1 MIAGARQGTLSG
13 LRRLVAFAITRDLG
27 VYIIPGPEIAH
38 INGLDIEAT
47 GMRIVAS
54 PRHATVL
61 LVIGDIPPALRE
73 AATVIYA
80 QMMRPRVLIALNKSP
95 ESTELSP
102 LPAADVVAG
111 ISQQELIR
119 GVDQLRTALQAG
131 AFQPAVTDFDAS
143 VLQIK
148 IEYTCSMHPEII
160 RDEPGSCPKCGMDLI
175 QRETQAS
182 AAHNPQSI
190 DHAVMDHKSD
200 QTSEHASLQPMD
212 HSTSVD
218 YTCPMHPEVIQNEPG
233 SCPKCGM
240 NLELRKA
247 KPSHDHH
254 HMQHDAPVEYT
265 CPMHPEV
272 IQNEPGSCPKCG
284 MNLEPRKTEAAHE
297 HNHMQHDAP
306 VEYTCP
312 MHPEVIQNEPGSCPK
327 CGMNLEPRKTEAA
340 HEHNHMQHDAPV
352 EYTCPMHP
360 EVIQNEPG
368 SCPKCGMNLELR
380 EAKPSHDHH
389 HMQHDAPV
397 EYICLMHPEVIQ
409 NEPGSCPK
417 CGMFLEPR
425 GETKS
430 TKHDHAGV
438 EPGIDHSN
446 MDHDDM
452 GFMSMIDVTKDL
464 PRSIDGLAMD
474 WIDVAF
480 GPFFPGLPGG
490 LLLSLTLDGDTV
502 AGSSV
507 NSLVGNQPLLLSPTM
522 GIDNFIERLATFEP
536 LAPNCY
542 RLLACLAIENAAA
555 IEVESRIAK
564 ARVVAVEQERI
575 VSHLGWLAMFGRQTS
590 FDWLLQRA
598 ESLQRQ
604 ILQAD
609 LKQIVALQPAVS
621 AMHKRLLRTPLLKSR
636 TRGIGRI
643 IVSSDNTLS
652 GPIARAS
659 GIKNDTRN
667 SNPIYH
673 ELGFVQA
680 NGTGGDVQARL
691 QLRID
696 EINHSLALIEQA
708 DVTTDIAI
716 SACHVSTINN
726 LDGLSGT
733 GEAVIETARGQ
744 AHLQVTL
751 DKGKVID
758 AQLQTPSSLHLG
770 LIEQLTEQ
778 QELGDALVT
787 VGSLDLSPWE
797 IRV

>member
-1 MIAGARQGTLSG
+1 
-13 LRRLVAFAITRDLG
+13 
-27 VYIIPGPEIAH
+27 
-38 INGLDIEAT
+38 
-47 GMRIVAS
+47 
-54 PRHATVL
+54 
-61 LVIGDIPPALRE
+61 
-73 AATVIYA
+73 
-80 QMMRPRVLIALNKSP
+80 
-95 ESTELSP
+95 
-102 LPAADVVAG
+102 
-111 ISQQELIR
+111 
-119 GVDQLRTALQAG
+119 
-131 AFQPAVTDFDAS
+131 
-143 VLQIK
+143 
-148 IEYTCSMHPEII
+148 
-160 RDEPGSCPKCGMDLI
+160 
-175 QRETQAS
+175 
-182 AAHNPQSI
+182 
-190 DHAVMDHKSD
+190 
-200 QTSEHASLQPMD
+200 
-212 HSTSVD
+212 
-218 YTCPMHPEVIQNEPG
+218 
-233 SCPKCGM
+233 M

-254 HMQHDAPVEYT
+254 
-265 CPMHPEV
+265 
-272 IQNEPGSCPKCG
+272 
-284 MNLEPRKTEAAHE
+284 
-297 HNHMQHDAP
+297 
-306 VEYTCP
+306 
-312 MHPEVIQNEPGSCPK
+312 
-327 CGMNLEPRKTEAA
+327 
-340 HEHNHMQHDAPV
+340 HMQHDAPV

-397 EYICLMHPEVIQ
+397 EYTCPMHPEVIQNEPGSCPKCGMNLEQRQSDTTHDAEVEYTCPMHPEVIQ

-464 PRSIDGLAMD
+464 PRSVDGLAMD

-621 AMHKRLLRTPLLKSR
+621 AMNKRLLRTPLLKSR

-643 IVSSDNTLS
+643 MVSSDNTLS

-667 SNPIYH
+667 SNPIYR

-744 AHLQVTL
+744 AHIQVTL